1 MTVISL
7 YFTCP
12 MSRAPSHLKQRQ
24 TRGSWAP
31 LWADSRLLFRV
42 HSLQMDRDC
51 VLVLPGREVAW
62 FDMGHW
68 TPIPSTTS
76 LTVLDLVTKTNRLLL
91 VEFVMRY
98 QREAYKVTGLVSSK
112 EISELPPHWQ
122 PPLPDVLI
130 CW

>member
-12 MSRAPSHLKQRQ
+12 MSRVPSHLKQRR
-24 TRGSWAP
+24 TRQSWAP

-51 VLVLPGREVAW
+51 VLVLPGEVAW

-68 TPIPSTTS
+68 TP
-76 LTVLDLVTKTNRLLL
+76 TVLDLVTKTNRLLL
-91 VEFVMRY
+91 VEFVVRY

-112 EISELPPHWQ
+112 EISELLPCWQ